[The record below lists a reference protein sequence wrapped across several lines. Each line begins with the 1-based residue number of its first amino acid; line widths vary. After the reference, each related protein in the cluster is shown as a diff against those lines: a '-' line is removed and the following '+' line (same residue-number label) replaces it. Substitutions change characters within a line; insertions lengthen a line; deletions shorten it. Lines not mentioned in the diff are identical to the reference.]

1 MINNPPQQN
10 PEGTPEKAS
19 STPVELTPRSHVSFT
34 ESLSPGQQHEKT
46 YFIYVLS
53 DGSGETAA
61 NLARSLVTQFSQVQ
75 GIFIRRYAKV
85 SDFETLDR
93 ILATIE
99 QRQHAALIVYTL
111 VNSKIR
117 NYLTRQIKKRGFVGY
132 DLFSN
137 ILTKMTEFF
146 GTEPEENPDRFHG
159 VNEQYFKRME
169 AVEYTMR
176 NDDGKNLSDMEEADI
191 VLVGVS
197 RTGKTPLSVYLSLYG
212 YKVINVPLVIGVEPP
227 AALEQISQRKIIG
240 LTIDPVRLME
250 IRKKRDI
257 GLKVTQSEYSN
268 PSAILDE
275 LEMVNAYFRKHR
287 RWPVIDVTNRSIEET
302 ATLVRDK
309 VFGRDRRVT

>member
-1 MINNPPQQN
+1 MADEQLDQTSDADVPETDSGNPVVS
-10 PEGTPEKAS
+10 ELAVDHES
-19 STPVELTPRSHVSFT
+19 SKENRP
-34 ESLSPGQQHEKT
+34 

-53 DGSGETAA
+53 DGTGETAA
-61 NLARSLVTQFSQVQ
+61 NLVRALVTQFSTVH
-75 GIFIRRYAKV
+75 GIFIRRYSKV
-85 SDFETLDR
+85 SDSATLDR

-111 VNSKIR
+111 VNTETRS
-117 NYLTRQIKKRGFVGY
+117 YLRQQIKQHGLIGY

-137 ILTKMTEFF
+137 ILGKMSELF
-146 GTEPEENPDRFHG
+146 GIEPEENPDRFHG

-176 NDDGKNLSDMEEADI
+176 NDDGKNMADLEEADI

-197 RTGKTPLSVYLSLYG
+197 RTGKTPLSIYLSLYG
-212 YKVINVPLVIGVEPP
+212 FKVINVPLVKGVAPP
-227 AALEQISQRKIIG
+227 DALEIIQQKKIIG

-250 IRKKRDI
+250 IRKKREI
-257 GLKVTQSEYSN
+257 GLNVNQSDYSN
-268 PSAILDE
+268 PAAILDE
-275 LEMVNAYFRKHR
+275 LEEVNAYFRRHR

-309 VFGRDRRVT
+309 VFGRDRRVN